1 MCVFDVGC
9 RESATTR
16 LHKWIIAVE
25 GIVGDDRPRHMGRT
39 SGDVD
44 RRRSGDR
51 DEGQSESKEVE
62 RKLHC
67 RVEKWRRKKKY
78 AGPRTGT
85 RETSR
90 YIDRQERRADK
101 KKKFRN
107 TSEGYDRR

>member
-1 MCVFDVGC
+1 M
-9 RESATTR
+9 
-16 LHKWIIAVE
+16 
-25 GIVGDDRPRHMGRT
+25 
-39 SGDVD
+39 
-44 RRRSGDR
+44 
-51 DEGQSESKEVE
+51 
-62 RKLHC
+62 HC

-101 KKKFRN
+101 KKKFTN